1 MTAKK
6 KTLNKQPKIAF
17 RHGDVTL
24 NAEKTNSDRFPE
36 KWHEVADVV
45 VIGSGFA
52 GLAAA
57 IEAGNAGAS
66 VIILEK
72 MKGRG
77 GNSVISD
84 GLVAAA
90 GSALQIKKGITD
102 SPQIMFEDML
112 KAGLGLNHPALVK
125 LVVEKSAETLQWTT
139 DYLGVQYKEQLK
151 RLGGHALPRS
161 HITSNQSGSSIVRP
175 MLAKVKEL
183 GMTVRSRAYLE
194 RFVQD
199 TTGAIKGVKIRD
211 GYQFPNA
218 SSGTPRFIKAKKAVV
233 LATGGFANDVA
244 FRSIQDPT
252 LDEEF
257 DSTNKRGTT
266 AEALK
271 EALRIGATPVHLSW
285 IQLGPW
291 TSPDEKMY
299 GVGPLFADYIAMP
312 YGIMVDPTTGKRFV
326 NELADRKIEA
336 DAILDLGKPCVGIAD
351 SQGVQNSGQKIDKC
365 LKRGVVKN
373 FDDLAD
379 LAANYDIPKKPLKE
393 TIEEYNEYVLQK
405 QDKAFG
411 KPILEGALPIIQAP
425 FYGIRLWPKVHH
437 TMGGIRINADAQV
450 MNLDGHP
457 IEGLYAAGEVTG
469 GVHGACRLG
478 SCAIIDCLV
487 FGRMAGKNAAAQL
500 KG

>member
-139 DYLGVQYKEQLK
+139 DYLGVQ
-151 RLGGHALPRS
+151 
-161 HITSNQSGSSIVRP
+161 
-175 MLAKVKEL
+175 
-183 GMTVRSRAYLE
+183 
-194 RFVQD
+194 
-199 TTGAIKGVKIRD
+199 
-211 GYQFPNA
+211 
-218 SSGTPRFIKAKKAVV
+218 
-233 LATGGFANDVA
+233 
-244 FRSIQDPT
+244 
-252 LDEEF
+252 
-257 DSTNKRGTT
+257 
-266 AEALK
+266 
-271 EALRIGATPVHLSW
+271 
-285 IQLGPW
+285 
-291 TSPDEKMY
+291 
-299 GVGPLFADYIAMP
+299 
-312 YGIMVDPTTGKRFV
+312 
-326 NELADRKIEA
+326 
-336 DAILDLGKPCVGIAD
+336 
-351 SQGVQNSGQKIDKC
+351 NSGQKIDKC

-373 FDDLAD
+373 FDDLAN
-379 LAANYDIPKKPLKE
+379 LAANYGIPKKPLKE

-411 KPILEGALPIIQAP
+411 KPILERALPIIQAP